1 MEKRI
6 GSLEFRKAIYIGE
19 EPEHPSYHI
28 DRWYPNPDYGR
39 ESEYIK
45 DGNWYRHPDYQNY
58 RKHKDCFKH
67 PESCYT
73 IASFVWDEHEGI
85 YELHFVGDRPIELQ
99 KDERDVFWEI
109 YEYGEKVMNSKNYE
123 EDQ

>member
-6 GSLEFRKAIYIGE
+6 GSIGFRKATYIGE

-28 DRWYPNPDYGR
+28 DRWHPNPDYGR
-39 ESEYIK
+39 ENEYIK
-45 DGNWYRHPDYQNY
+45 DGDWYRHPDFHNY
-58 RKHKDCFKH
+58 MKHKDCFKH
-67 PESCYT
+67 PESCYA
-73 IASFVWDEHEGI
+73 IARFVWDDHEEI
-85 YELHFVGDRPIELQ
+85 YELHFVGDRPSELN

-109 YEYGEKVMNSKNYE
+109 YEYGEKVLNRNNYE